1 MIRIACKCFTALFM
15 AGIFFFM
22 AGCGDRKT
30 SDKEM
35 VLGNWAQH
43 RNRAY
48 ILLIINPK
56 ETWQSSVRIA
66 DATSKIVASKG
77 DAEGTWHLQDSQ
89 LLFTVMASTIENVWA
104 KNHTYVFDVLE
115 LEDHRMLLQEE
126 NGRKVEWKKTG
137 ARKPGDKDE
146 NTALVIPMAPI
157 AVNLNKISSGAPDRY
172 LCISME
178 LGLRE
183 LMPGQKI
190 PRVHPRAKEA
200 AIVFLSSLI
209 HSDVE
214 DFDKVRDQQS
224 RLKEVLNPYM
234 DGVIEDINIKR
245 VIVSTDMEKVEEFLI
260 EHTIGAEKQGSPE
273 HNDKEKQDQDA
284 ASDDDRQT

>member
-1 MIRIACKCFTALFM
+1 M
-15 AGIFFFM
+15 AWILFFM
-22 AGCGDRKT
+22 AGCGDSTRQ
-30 SDKEM
+30 DKEM
-35 VLGNWAQH
+35 VLGNWTLQ

-56 ETWQSSVRIA
+56 GTWQSSVRIA
-66 DATSKIVASKG
+66 DATSKIVANKG
-77 DAEGTWHLQDSQ
+77 DADGTWHLQDDQ
-89 LLFTVMASTIENVWA
+89 FIFTVMESTIDDVWA
-104 KNHTYVFDVLE
+104 KNQTYVFDVVE
-115 LEDHRMLLQEE
+115 LHDHSMLLQEE
-126 NGRKVEWKKTG
+126 NGRKAEWKKTG

-146 NTALVIPMAPI
+146 NTAMVIPMAPI
-157 AVNLNKISSGAPDRY
+157 AVNLNKISSGSPDRY

-178 LGLRE
+178 LALKE

-214 DFDKVRDQQS
+214 DFDKVRDQKS

-245 VIVSTDMEKVEEFLI
+245 VIVSTSMEKVEEFFI
-260 EHTIGAEKQGSPE
+260 EHTIGAEEKNSPGNNE
-273 HNDKEKQDQDA
+273 RETNQQDT
-284 ASDDDRQT
+284 ASGDDQQT

>member
-1 MIRIACKCFTALFM
+1 MTRIACKGLTAFFM
-15 AGIFFFM
+15 TGMFFLM
-22 AGCGDRKT
+22 AGCGDTKT

-35 VLGNWAQH
+35 VLGHWTQH

-48 ILLIINPK
+48 ILLVINPK
-56 ETWQSSVRIA
+56 GTWESSVRIA

-77 DAEGTWHLQDSQ
+77 EAEGTWHLQDGQ
-89 LLFTVMASTIENVWA
+89 LIFTVMESTIDDVWA
-104 KNHTYVFDVLE
+104 KNNTYVFEVVE
-115 LEDHRMLLQEE
+115 LHDHRMLLQEE
-126 NGRKVEWKKTG
+126 NGRRAEWKKTG

-146 NTALVIPMAPI
+146 NTAVTIPMAPI
-157 AVNLNKISSGAPDRY
+157 AVNLNKISAGSPDRF

-178 LGLRE
+178 LVLRE

-209 HSDVE
+209 HGDVE
-214 DFDKVRDQQS
+214 DFDKVQDQKS
-224 RLKEVLNPYM
+224 RLKGVLNPYM

-245 VIVSTDMEKVEEFLI
+245 VIVSTSMEKVEEFFI
-260 EHTIGAEKQGSPE
+260 EHAIGAEKKGSPG
-273 HNDKEKQDQDA
+273 HNEKETNQQDTV
-284 ASDDDRQT
+284 SEDDRQT